1 MSQKIQFRGKKEKLI
16 RRIFI
21 ISSATTTPLPHYKKN
36 TLQPTIIKKS
46 SSATMAEAKTI
57 KSTKLD
63 SIESKFP
70 LIKGEELGKMRLC
83 EFGICADGV
92 KRSCAKIEA
101 KAGFHWTE
109 CMPASKGG
117 PMPEGVTCCPKNH
130 FGFLASGKMKIMMVE
145 TGEEQII
152 SAGEAYYVPPKVSYT
167 LLLRGIHKLVVV

>member
-1 MSQKIQFRGKKEKLI
+1 
-16 RRIFI
+16 
-21 ISSATTTPLPHYKKN
+21 
-36 TLQPTIIKKS
+36 
-46 SSATMAEAKTI
+46 MAEAKTI

-83 EFGICADGV
+83 EFGVCADGV

-152 SAGEAYYVPPKVSYT
+152 SAGEAYYVPPKHDAIMLEDTVMLEFESTAAEYY
-167 LLLRGIHKLVVV
+167 GKLDNDAS

>member
-1 MSQKIQFRGKKEKLI
+1 M
-16 RRIFI
+16 
-21 ISSATTTPLPHYKKN
+21 A
-36 TLQPTIIKKS
+36 
-46 SSATMAEAKTI
+46 AEAKTI

-83 EFGICADGV
+83 EFGVCADGV

-152 SAGEAYYVPPKVSYT
+152 SAGEAYYVPPKVS
-167 LLLRGIHKLVVV
+167 LRFAERNS

>member
-1 MSQKIQFRGKKEKLI
+1 
-16 RRIFI
+16 
-21 ISSATTTPLPHYKKN
+21 
-36 TLQPTIIKKS
+36 
-46 SSATMAEAKTI
+46 MAEAKKTI

-83 EFGICADGV
+83 EFGVCADGV

-117 PMPEGVTCCPKNH
+117 PMPEGIACCPKNH
-130 FGFLASGKMKIMMVE
+130 FGFLASGKMKVMMVE
-145 TGEEQII
+145 TGEERII
-152 SAGEAYYVPPKVSYT
+152 SAEKPTMSHPRYVDVENSMIDLLQFHDNQRIRCSYM
-167 LLLRGIHKLVVV
+167 LS